1 MTTNLLTSASSTRHH
16 HTATRFADS
25 DTQEI
30 QERAATA
37 LFTKGMALANLG
49 DYAAAIAAFDE
60 VIARFGGGNVPE
72 MLEWVVSWAW
82 GAKGAAQEEL
92 GDHVLQHLDGSPNG
106 NWTVSNRQM
115 DDNRSLFPRL
125 SRIPR
130 GSSQACRIP

>member
-16 HTATRFADS
+16 HTAARFGDS

-37 LFTKGMALANLG
+37 LVTKGMALAKLG

-82 GAKGAAQEEL
+82 GANLGRSARRAWRSCTPAFGRFTKRLLDDIIASLPDAAVADKRMLAVPLNEL
-92 GDHVLQHLDGSPNG
+92 
-106 NWTVSNRQM
+106 WMR
-115 DDNRSLFPRL
+115 
-125 SRIPR
+125 
-130 GSSQACRIP
+130 

>member
-16 HTATRFADS
+16 HAAARFGDS

-37 LFTKGMALANLG
+37 LVTKGMALAKLG

-82 GAKGAAQEEL
+82 GARAQRKKSL
-92 GDHVLQHLDGSPNG
+92 AIMYSSI
-106 NWTVSNRQM
+106 WTVYQTAIGRYHRKPAGCRRAPERTV
-115 DDNRSLFPRL
+115 DAIGGYRSSPC
-125 SRIPR
+125 P
-130 GSSQACRIP
+130 

>member
-16 HTATRFADS
+16 HTAARFGDS

-37 LFTKGMALANLG
+37 LFTKGMALAKLG

-92 GDHVLQHLDGSPNG
+92 GEHVLQHLDGLPNDY
-106 NWTVSNRQM
+106 WT
-115 DDNRSLFPRL
+115 
-125 SRIPR
+125 I
-130 GSSQACRIP
+130 SSQACRMPPCR

>member
-16 HTATRFADS
+16 HTAARSGDS

-37 LFTKGMALANLG
+37 LFTKGMALAKLG
-49 DYAAAIAAFDE
+49 DCVAAIAAFDE

-92 GDHVLQHLDGSPNG
+92 GDHVLQHLDGLPNG
-106 NWTVSNRQM
+106 YWT
-115 DDNRSLFPRL
+115 
-125 SRIPR
+125 I
-130 GSSQACRIP
+130 SSQACRMPPCR

>member
-16 HTATRFADS
+16 HTAARFGDS

-37 LFTKGMALANLG
+37 LVTKGMALAKLG
-49 DYAAAIAAFDE
+49 DCVAAIAAFDE

-92 GDHVLQHLDGSPNG
+92 GELGDHVLQHLDGLPNG
-106 NWTVSNRQM
+106 YWT
-115 DDNRSLFPRL
+115 
-125 SRIPR
+125 I
-130 GSSQACRIP
+130 SSQACRMPPCR